1 MVEILEFAVIVELH
15 THLWVLQDT
24 LTSVQFASQGDLKQF
39 QSNHLTNNNQSHQ
52 HRFFSRNQ
60 FSTVLSEDPEIAKIM
75 QKKMEEM
82 LKPKPEPVI
91 EPGIIDLNE
100 SNFDQIVSAENP
112 TLVDFWAEWCG
123 PCKSMHPVFES
134 LSKKYPNVKFARVN
148 VDNNQNISMK
158 FGVQSIP
165 TFIMFK
171 SGQIVDKMMGA
182 VGAPGIHMICKKH
195 SK

>member
-1 MVEILEFAVIVELH
+1 M
-15 THLWVLQDT
+15 
-24 LTSVQFASQGDLKQF
+24 
-39 QSNHLTNNNQSHQ
+39 
-52 HRFFSRNQ
+52 
-60 FSTVLSEDPEIAKIM
+60 SEDPEIAKIM

-82 LKPKPEPVI
+82 LNPKPEPKVAK
-91 EPGIIDLNE
+91 GVKDLDNT
-100 SNFDQIVSAENP
+100 NFDQEISTESP

-134 LSKKYPNVKFARVN
+134 LSKKYPDIKFARVN
-148 VDNNQNISMK
+148 VDSNQNISMK
-158 FGVQSIP
+158 YAVQSIP

-195 SK
+195 SAS

>member
-1 MVEILEFAVIVELH
+1 M
-15 THLWVLQDT
+15 
-24 LTSVQFASQGDLKQF
+24 
-39 QSNHLTNNNQSHQ
+39 
-52 HRFFSRNQ
+52 
-60 FSTVLSEDPEIAKIM
+60 SEDPEIQKIM
-75 QKKMEEM
+75 QKKLAKM
-82 LKPKPEPVI
+82 LNQKDQPKVES
-91 EPGIIDLNE
+91 GIIDLNG

-148 VDNNQNISMK
+148 VDQNQNISMK

-195 SK
+195 SQ